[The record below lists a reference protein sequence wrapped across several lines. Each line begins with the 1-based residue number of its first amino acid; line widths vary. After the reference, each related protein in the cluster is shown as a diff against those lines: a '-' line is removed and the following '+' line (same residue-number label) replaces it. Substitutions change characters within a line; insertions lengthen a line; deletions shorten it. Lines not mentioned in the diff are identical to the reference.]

1 MDMSLKLEL
10 CDIRFFYVMDA
21 IVDFILKT
29 MFTNISRITTM
40 SGMLIKNI
48 LDSKI

>member
-10 CDIRFFYVMDA
+10 CDIHFFHVMDA
-21 IVDFILKT
+21 IFDFIPKT

-40 SGMLIKNI
+40 SGMLIKHI
-48 LDSKI
+48 LNTKI